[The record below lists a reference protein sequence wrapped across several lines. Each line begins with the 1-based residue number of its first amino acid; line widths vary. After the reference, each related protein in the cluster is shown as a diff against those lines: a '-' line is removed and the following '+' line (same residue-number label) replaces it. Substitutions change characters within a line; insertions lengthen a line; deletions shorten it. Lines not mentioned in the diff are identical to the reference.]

1 MIGFC
6 LLGIVKGVEFSH
18 NYVSHDKMDS
28 PLNQSPNKDTIIIE
42 NTHQGNLGT
51 LRWSQRHKRSMIAD
65 DYIVYLQKLEFD
77 IGSKD
82 LVMFLQTNESKD
94 KI

>member
-51 LRWSQRHKRSMIAD
+51 LR
-65 DYIVYLQKLEFD
+65 
-77 IGSKD
+77 
-82 LVMFLQTNESKD
+82 
-94 KI
+94 

>member
-1 MIGFC
+1 MVGFC

-28 PLNQSPNKDTIIIE
+28 PLNQSPNKDTIIIK

-51 LRWSQRHKRSMIAD
+51 LR
-65 DYIVYLQKLEFD
+65 
-77 IGSKD
+77 
-82 LVMFLQTNESKD
+82 
-94 KI
+94 